1 MIAVTDQKGLILLLR
16 CKGQRWY
23 HLACFGGKRHYRK
36 DGSCKHT
43 DDALARVKPKFKPL
57 VKVQPFGGKRA

>member
-1 MIAVTDQKGLILLLR
+1 MIAVTDQKGLIILIR

-23 HLACFGGKRHYRK
+23 HLVCFGRKRHYRK

-43 DDALARVKPKFKPL
+43 DEVMASVKPKFRPL
-57 VKVQPFGGKRA
+57 VKVKGSGGK